1 MFYPWKVLPLGNPV
15 EFDSG
20 GRCEDD
26 QMGGPSTE
34 VPMERVK
41 DPLGEWDPLVL
52 IEIVMGPSEGWV
64 CMLSERFLE
73 EVKIK

>member
-1 MFYPWKVLPLGNPV
+1 VLPLGNPV

-41 DPLGEWDPLVL
+41 DPLGE
-52 IEIVMGPSEGWV
+52 
-64 CMLSERFLE
+64 
-73 EVKIK
+73 